1 MRQQVSSSLDTANGK
16 DNAILD
22 VNSSKMFINKR
33 RFCPLCTEIA
43 VVNSDETNKNKDII
57 NYKNPILLR
66 KYTSECGRILPSRIT
81 NICAKHQRALRRA
94 IMQSR
99 NIALLPF
106 VYNLDK

>member
-1 MRQQVSSSLDTANGK
+1 MEQQVNSGSDIADGK
-16 DNAILD
+16 DNTILD
-22 VNSSKMFINKR
+22 VNSSKMFFNKR
-33 RFCPLCTEIA
+33 RFCPLCAEIA

-81 NICAKHQRALRRA
+81 NICAKHQRTLRKA
-94 IMQSR
+94 IMHSR